1 MPFSRSVILEA
12 CNFFKSVIG
21 YHGDFEDLVL
31 LWELDQLDARNGQ
44 ALHERF
50 RNLFRFLRDNPDT
63 RRDERLLTDLVVE
76 EAARRVPAQRGRWGK
91 TFVRALER
99 AGYLIEDGQLRR
111 TLPEALDLPVADDEV
126 HSLLNRH
133 DLTTPLGHLDQAIT
147 AHGRGD
153 WAAANAQ
160 SRSFLESL
168 LDEAAYRLVQ
178 NPPQGQNQGEAR
190 REALANLQPPFL
202 SVDLNEW
209 GNQGKNLVNGVFK
222 RLHPQGAHPGL
233 SDDEDST
240 FRLHMV
246 MLLGRLFLR
255 RLDARAAAGVN
266 G

>member
-1 MPFSRSVILEA
+1 MPFSRSVLLEA
-12 CNFFKSVIG
+12 CNFLKSVIG

-44 ALHERF
+44 ALHQRF
-50 RNLFRFLRDNPDT
+50 RDLFRFLRDNPET

-76 EAARRVPAQRGRWGK
+76 EAARRVSSHRGRLGK

-111 TLPEALDLPVADDEV
+111 TLPEALDLPVTDDEV
-126 HSLLNRH
+126 HSLLNHH
-133 DLTTPLGHLDQAIT
+133 DLTIPLGHLDQAIT

-153 WAAANAQ
+153 WAAANGQ

-178 NPPQGQNQGEAR
+178 NPPLGQNQGEAR
-190 REALANLQPPFL
+190 REALANLPQPFL
-202 SVDLNEW
+202 IVDLNEW
-209 GNQGKNLVNGVFK
+209 GTQGKNLVNGVFK

-255 RLDARAAAGVN
+255 RLDARLAP
-266 G
+266 